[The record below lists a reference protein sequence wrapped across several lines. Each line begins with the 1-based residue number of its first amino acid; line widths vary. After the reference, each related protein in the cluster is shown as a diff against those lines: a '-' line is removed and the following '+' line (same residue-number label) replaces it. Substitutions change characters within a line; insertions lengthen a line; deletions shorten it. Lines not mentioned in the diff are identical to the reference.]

1 MNFGLFM
8 MPVHHPD
15 KGLPRTLKEDMN
27 TVVTADRLGFDEAW
41 IGEHFTIPW
50 ENLPAPDLFIAKAFA
65 LTENIKL
72 GTGVVLLQLH
82 DPKMLAHRMSMLDH
96 LGEGRFYFGV
106 GTGGVPTEFE
116 FFGID
121 EEKRHARA
129 AETLDAVLK
138 IWESDGTLDYQGEF
152 HQIKSPT
159 PITEVGLG
167 LWHKP
172 LTLPHPPI
180 AVAGVSRNS
189 STIEWAG
196 EHGWIPLTGDIL
208 PLAHV
213 PTHWEAYKRGAAKAG
228 RTADRR
234 DWRVSLMIHVA
245 ETTEKARDNVLNH
258 GMAQTFNEYFLPLF
272 RKLGFLNIVK
282 ADDSI
287 PDDAITV
294 EYLMDDRWIVGDP
307 DHCVK
312 KIREAY
318 DAVGGFGTLLQTNMD
333 WDSPE
338 IGLKS
343 LELFSKHVAP
353 QLRDLI
359 PNGS

>member
-27 TVVTADRLGFDEAW
+27 TVVTPTEWVSTKPGSVSTSLFLG
-41 IGEHFTIPW
+41 

-82 DPKMLAHRMSMLDH
+82 DPKMLAHRISMLDH
-96 LGEGRFYFGV
+96 LGEGRFYSALE
-106 GTGGVPTEFE
+106 P
-116 FFGID
+116 
-121 EEKRHARA
+121 EECQPSSSSSALMKKKRHARA

-138 IWESDGTLDYQGEF
+138 IWESDGTWTIKGSS

-196 EHGWIPLTGDIL
+196 ENGWIPLTHRHSPSYL
-208 PLAHV
+208 RPNPL
-213 PTHWEAYKRGAAKAG
+213 G
-228 RTADRR
+228 
-234 DWRVSLMIHVA
+234 SL
-245 ETTEKARDNVLNH
+245 
-258 GMAQTFNEYFLPLF
+258 
-272 RKLGFLNIVK
+272 
-282 ADDSI
+282 
-287 PDDAITV
+287 
-294 EYLMDDRWIVGDP
+294 
-307 DHCVK
+307 
-312 KIREAY
+312 
-318 DAVGGFGTLLQTNMD
+318 
-333 WDSPE
+333 
-338 IGLKS
+338 
-343 LELFSKHVAP
+343 
-353 QLRDLI
+353 
-359 PNGS
+359 